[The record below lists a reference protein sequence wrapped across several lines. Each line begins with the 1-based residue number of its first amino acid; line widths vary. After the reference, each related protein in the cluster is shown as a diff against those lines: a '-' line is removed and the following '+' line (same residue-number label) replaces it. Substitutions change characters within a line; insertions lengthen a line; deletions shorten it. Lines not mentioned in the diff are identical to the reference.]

1 MLNNTQSQSLC
12 EKWEPILEGITD
24 DSTRQ
29 MTAVLLENQAKSIL
43 TESARESGTLEEATT
58 VGNLGTFQKFAF
70 PLVRRVFPELIAN
83 KICGVQPMQGPVSQ
97 IFYLGYNRIGRDAG
111 GTTIYDTVYSKY
123 RMVYAG
129 RMGKAQ
135 NNLGSLDSA
144 AAKGTGAGNVASGQF
159 ALSGL
164 SGVGDDITSMAD
176 GNALTDSLAAAESV
190 GNVSAM
196 TAGSRIANFPNSGI
210 AGPQYFVSAGERLAG
225 SGIPELNFT
234 IEQQSVTARTRKF
247 RALWTLEASQ
257 DLRAYHNLDLERE
270 LTELLS
276 KEVALEIDREIV
288 ESIRTLAYGYS
299 PGSLNNANWW
309 NYTNGQNSNDFGSS
323 QLGQGGGGTGDG
335 VQAGAQGS
343 FTFTQPEGS
352 NDNDTWTQNQYGM
365 DSARDSNASMPSAAE
380 LGSNVFFVDF
390 GTTALGL
397 APRHV
402 GEVYSN
408 LVAVVNFASQDIY
421 RTTLRAAANYLVC
434 SPFVAA
440 MLQSAA
446 KLEGGIN
453 GEESGK
459 LGASIEYKG
468 KWMGSYDVYVDPLY
482 PEDEILV
489 GYKGA
494 SPMDA
499 GFVYAPY
506 IPLQMLPT
514 ITDPTTFQ
522 PRKGL
527 ITRYATAQIN
537 PSARFYRIIR
547 IVGADSRYLTT
558 PFMKASALGTPAYD
572 NY

>member
-1 MLNNTQSQSLC
+1 MLNSTTNKSLC

-24 DSTRQ
+24 ESTRQ

-43 TESARESGTLEEATT
+43 TENTHDSGTLEEATT

-97 IFYLGYNRIGRDAG
+97 IFYLGYNRAGRDAG
-111 GTTIYDTVYSKY
+111 GTASSDVVYSKY
-123 RMVYAG
+123 RMIYAG
-129 RMGKAQ
+129 RMGQAQ
-135 NNLGSLDSA
+135 NNLGSLDA
-144 AAKGTGAGNVASGQF
+144 AFYDTAVVASGGGWSN
-159 ALSGL
+159 LSGL
-164 SGVGDDITSMAD
+164 SSVNRAGNTNA
-176 GNALTDSLAAAESV
+176 GNANTFGTAVAEGIGGAQENSL
-190 GNVSAM
+190 SAQ
-196 TAGSRIANFPNSGI
+196 TAGGRIANFPNSGI
-210 AGPQYFVSAGERLAG
+210 AGPQYFVSAGERIAG
-225 SGIPELNFT
+225 SSIPEVNFT

-288 ESIRTLAYGYS
+288 ESIRTLAYGYA
-299 PGSLNNANWW
+299 PGSLNDSNWW
-309 NYTNGQNSNDFGSS
+309 NYTNGANSNDFGSS
-323 QLGQGGGGTGDG
+323 QLGMGAGGPTDT

-343 FTFTQPEGS
+343 FT
-352 NDNDTWTQNQYGM
+352 YGLG
-365 DSARDSNASMPSAAE
+365 SARDGLTMPTGAE

-402 GEVYSN
+402 GEVYAN

-421 RTTLRAAANYLVC
+421 KTTMRSAANYIVC
-434 SPFVAA
+434 SPFIAA

-446 KLEGGIN
+446 KLEGGISPDQA
-453 GEESGK
+453 GS
-459 LGASIEYKG
+459 LGATIEFKG
-468 KWMGSYDVYVDPLY
+468 KWMGQYDVYVDPLY
-482 PEDEILV
+482 PEDEILL

-514 ITDPTTFQ
+514 ITDPNTFQ

-537 PSARFYRIIR
+537 PSSRFYRIIR

-558 PFMKASALGTPAYD
+558 PFMKASALGTPRFD

>member
-1 MLNNTQSQSLC
+1 MLDNSLATSLC

-24 DSTRQ
+24 DNTRQ

-43 TESARESGTLEEATT
+43 TENSRDHGTLEEATT

-97 IFYLGYNRIGRDAG
+97 IFYLGYNRAG
-111 GTTIYDTVYSKY
+111 ENAAGNARGEVVYSKY
-123 RMVYAG
+123 RMVYGGNIAG
-129 RMGKAQ
+129 TQ
-135 NNLGSLDSA
+135 SNIGSLDS
-144 AAKGTGAGNVASGQF
+144 TAGINASGVF
-159 ALSGL
+159 GYGNDTADATGYAGL
-164 SGVGDDITSMAD
+164 S
-176 GNALTDSLAAAESV
+176 SV
-190 GNVSAM
+190 TTMGSS
-196 TAGSRIANFPNSGI
+196 TAGGKIAAFPNQNI
-210 AGPQYFVSAGERLAG
+210 MAAQYFVSAGERLAG
-225 SGIPELNFT
+225 SGIPEVNFT
-234 IEQQSVTARTRKF
+234 IEQQAVTARTRKF

-276 KEVALEIDREIV
+276 KEVALEIDRELV
-288 ESIRTLAYGYS
+288 ESIRSLAYNFPSNALGRPTFGAENWDQANS
-299 PGSLNNANWW
+299 NSFGDSLEGGPQGAFDFTQPFGKNGAAGVPGQPGSN
-309 NYTNGQNSNDFGSS
+309 T
-323 QLGQGGGGTGDG
+323 GGGTTMPTAADG
-335 VQAGAQGS
+335 GQG
-343 FTFTQPEGS
+343 
-352 NDNDTWTQNQYGM
+352 
-365 DSARDSNASMPSAAE
+365 NA
-380 LGSNVFFVDF
+380 SNVFFVDF

-408 LVAVVNFASQDIY
+408 LVAVINFASQDIY
-421 RTTLRAAANYLVC
+421 RTTLRGAANWIVC

-446 KLEGGIN
+446 KLEGGI
-453 GEESGK
+453 GMDQAGS
-459 LGASIEYKG
+459 LGATIEYKG
-468 KWMGSYDVYVDPLY
+468 KWMGQYDVYVDPLY
-482 PEDEILV
+482 PEDELLV

-499 GFVYAPY
+499 GFVYSPY

-514 ITDPTTFQ
+514 ITDPETFQ

-527 ITRYATAQIN
+527 ITRYATTQIN
-537 PSARFYRIIR
+537 PASRFYRIIR

-558 PFMKASALGTPAYD
+558 PFQKAGGLNSPVYS
-572 NY
+572 

>member
-1 MLNNTQSQSLC
+1 MLNSNISESLC

-43 TESARESGTLEEATT
+43 TENAREHGTLEEATT

-97 IFYLGYNRIGRDAG
+97 IFYLGYNRAG
-111 GTTIYDTVYSKY
+111 KDMDSGAVSDVVYSKY
-123 RMVYAG
+123 RMVYGG
-129 RMGKAQ
+129 RIASTQ
-135 NNLGSLDSA
+135 SNIGSLDSA
-144 AAKGTGAGNVASGQF
+144 AAAAGSGGF

-164 SGVGDDITSMAD
+164 SGLD
-176 GNALTDSLAAAESV
+176 GNGKARTDSLAISESN
-190 GNVSAM
+190 GNNPSAM
-196 TAGSRIANFPNSGI
+196 TVGARIANFPNSGI
-210 AGPQYFVSAGERLAG
+210 AGPQFFVSAGERLAG
-225 SGIPELNFT
+225 SSIPEVNFT

-288 ESIRTLAYGYS
+288 ESIRTLAYGIV
-299 PGSLNNANWW
+299 PGLNGAAWDS
-309 NYTNGQNSNDFGSS
+309 YTNGGNSNNFGNTG
-323 QLGQGGGGTGDG
+323 LEMGGGPNPTGT
-335 VQAGAQGS
+335 GAQGS
-343 FTFTQPEGS
+343 FTYDQPFGTNANGAYTPNDYGMGS
-352 NDNDTWTQNQYGM
+352 NKGDGD
-365 DSARDSNASMPSAAE
+365 AMPTAPE
-380 LGSNVFFVDF
+380 RGSNVFFVDF

-408 LVAVVNFASQDIY
+408 LIAVVNFASQDIY
-421 RTTLRAAANYLVC
+421 RTTLRSAANYIIC

-446 KLEGGIN
+446 KLEGGIDSSEA
-453 GEESGK
+453 GQ
-459 LGASIEYKG
+459 LGASITYKG
-468 KWMGSYDVYVDPLY
+468 KWMGQYDVYVDPLY

-514 ITDPTTFQ
+514 ITDPQTFQ

-537 PSARFYRIIR
+537 PASRFYRIIR

-558 PFMKASALGTPAYD
+558 PFMKASSLGTTTYD

>member
-1 MLNNTQSQSLC
+1 MLNSNLNESLC

-43 TESARESGTLEEATT
+43 TENARESGTLEEATT

-97 IFYLGYNRIGRDAG
+97 IFYLGYNRAGKDMDAG
-111 GTTIYDTVYSKY
+111 AVSDVVYSKY
-123 RMVYAG
+123 RMVYGGRIAG
-129 RMGKAQ
+129 AQ
-135 NNLGSLDSA
+135 NNVGSLDSA
-144 AAKGTGAGNVASGQF
+144 AAKAGSGGF

-164 SGVGDDITSMAD
+164 SGLD
-176 GNALTDSLAAAESV
+176 GNDNARTDSLAISES
-190 GNVSAM
+190 NANMSAM

-225 SGIPELNFT
+225 SSIPEVSFT

-288 ESIRTLAYGYS
+288 ESIRTLAYGIA
-299 PGSLNNANWW
+299 PGLNGAEWDA
-309 NYTNGQNSNDFGSS
+309 YTNGGNSNDFGNTG
-323 QLGQGGGGTGDG
+323 LPQGGGPNPGGT
-335 VQAGAQGS
+335 GAQGS
-343 FTFTQPEGS
+343 FTYDQPFGTNANGAYTP
-352 NDNDTWTQNQYGM
+352 NDYGM
-365 DSARDSNASMPSAAE
+365 GGNTGAGAGMPTGSD

-408 LVAVVNFASQDIY
+408 LIAVVNFASQDIY
-421 RTTLRAAANYLVC
+421 RTTLRSAANYVIC

-446 KLEGGIN
+446 KLEGGIDS
-453 GEESGK
+453 GEAGQ
-459 LGASIEYKG
+459 LGASITYKG
-468 KWMGSYDVYVDPLY
+468 KWMGQYDVYVDPLY
-482 PEDEILV
+482 PEDEMLV

-514 ITDPTTFQ
+514 ITDPQTFQ

-537 PSARFYRIIR
+537 PASRFYRIIR

-558 PFMKASALGTPAYD
+558 PFMKASSLGSTTYD

>member
-1 MLNNTQSQSLC
+1 MLNSAQTNSLC

-43 TESARESGTLEEATT
+43 TENSRESGTLEEATT

-83 KICGVQPMQGPVSQ
+83 KIAGVQPMQGPVSQ
-97 IFYLGYNRIGRDAG
+97 IFYLGYNRAG
-111 GTTIYDTVYSKY
+111 NGGNGDPDSEVVYSRY
-123 RMVYAG
+123 NLTYAG
-129 RMGKAQ
+129 RVGEAQ
-135 NNLGSLDSA
+135 SNLASLDSA
-144 AAKGTGAGNVASGQF
+144 AGADPTGETSG
-159 ALSGL
+159 ALAYSGL
-164 SGVGDDITSMAD
+164 SSTSNTTWAS
-176 GNALTDSLAAAESV
+176 G
-190 GNVSAM
+190 
-196 TAGSRIANFPNSGI
+196 TAGGKIAAFPNPNWVG
-210 AGPQYFVSAGERLAG
+210 AQYFVSAGERLTG
-225 SGIPELNFT
+225 SGIPEVNFT
-234 IEQQSVTARTRKF
+234 IEQQAVTARTRKF

-288 ESIRTLAYGYS
+288 ESVRNIAYGYN
-299 PGSLNNANWW
+299 GSVGNPIGGGLYDYQNQANANSFPAD
-309 NYTNGQNSNDFGSS
+309 GAPAGNDNM
-323 QLGQGGGGTGDG
+323 TG
-335 VQAGAQGS
+335 AGAPGA
-343 FTFTQPEGS
+343 FTYDEPFGRDPNAAVTGGNGDTVGLSNPGENGGMPTQT
-352 NDNDTWTQNQYGM
+352 N
-365 DSARDSNASMPSAAE
+365 
-380 LGSNVFFVDF
+380 GSNVFFVDF

-408 LVAVVNFASQDIY
+408 LVAVINFASQDIY
-421 RTTLRAAANYLVC
+421 RTTLRGAGNWIC
-434 SPFVAA
+434 TSPLVAA

-446 KLEGGIN
+446 KLEGGI
-453 GEESGK
+453 GMDQAGA
-459 LGASIEYKG
+459 LGATIEYKG
-468 KWMGSYDVYVDPLY
+468 KWMGQYDVYVDPLY
-482 PEDEILV
+482 PEDELMI

-514 ITDPTTFQ
+514 ITDPETFQ

-527 ITRYATAQIN
+527 ITRYATAQIS
-537 PSARFYRIIR
+537 PASRFYRIIR

-558 PFMKASALGTPAYD
+558 PFAKAYMPNAQY
-572 NY
+572 

>member
-1 MLNNTQSQSLC
+1 MLNSNISESLC

-43 TESARESGTLEEATT
+43 TENAREHGTLEEATT

-97 IFYLGYNRIGRDAG
+97 IFYLGYNRAG
-111 GTTIYDTVYSKY
+111 KDMDSGAVSDVVYSKY
-123 RMVYAG
+123 RMVYGGRIAG
-129 RMGKAQ
+129 TQ
-135 NNLGSLDSA
+135 SNVGSLDSA
-144 AAKGTGAGNVASGQF
+144 AAAAGSGGF

-164 SGVGDDITSMAD
+164 SGLDANGKAR
-176 GNALTDSLAAAESV
+176 TDSLAISES
-190 GNVSAM
+190 NANMSAM
-196 TAGSRIANFPNSGI
+196 TAGARIANFPNSGI
-210 AGPQYFVSAGERLAG
+210 AGPQFFVSAGERLAG
-225 SGIPELNFT
+225 SSIPEVNFT

-288 ESIRTLAYGYS
+288 ESIRTLAYGIV
-299 PGSLNNANWW
+299 PGLNGADWES
-309 NYTNGQNSNDFGSS
+309 YTNGGNSNNFGNTG
-323 QLGQGGGGTGDG
+323 LEMGGGPNPTGT
-335 VQAGAQGS
+335 GAQGS
-343 FTFTQPEGS
+343 FTYDQPFGTNANGAYTPNDYGMGS
-352 NDNDTWTQNQYGM
+352 NKGDGD
-365 DSARDSNASMPSAAE
+365 AMPTAPE
-380 LGSNVFFVDF
+380 RGSNVFFVDF

-408 LVAVVNFASQDIY
+408 LIAVVNFASQDIY
-421 RTTLRAAANYLVC
+421 RTTLRSAANYIIC

-446 KLEGGIN
+446 KLEGGIDSSEA
-453 GEESGK
+453 GQ
-459 LGASIEYKG
+459 LGASITYKG
-468 KWMGSYDVYVDPLY
+468 KWMGQYDVYVDPLY

-489 GYKGA
+489 GYKGS

-514 ITDPTTFQ
+514 ITDPQTFQ

-537 PSARFYRIIR
+537 PASRFYRIIR

-558 PFMKASALGTPAYD
+558 PFMKASSLGTTTYD

>member
-1 MLNNTQSQSLC
+1 MLNNNQTNSLC

-24 DSTRQ
+24 DATRQ

-43 TESARESGTLEEATT
+43 TENARESGSLQEATT

-97 IFYLGYNRIGRDAG
+97 IFYLGYNRAGRDATG
-111 GTTIYDTVYSKY
+111 ASLSDVVYSKY

-135 NNLGSLDSA
+135 SNIGSLDA
-144 AAKGTGAGNVASGQF
+144 ATYATDGGGGFN
-159 ALSGL
+159 LSGL
-164 SGVGDDITSMAD
+164 SGGDAA
-176 GNALTDSLAAAESV
+176 GHAYTDSLAWSETSA
-190 GNVSAM
+190 GNSMSAM

-210 AGPQYFVSAGERLAG
+210 AGPQFFVSAGERLAG
-225 SGIPELNFT
+225 SGIPEVNFT

-288 ESIRTLAYGYS
+288 ESIRTLAYGIV
-299 PGSLNNANWW
+299 PGLNNGDWDA
-309 NYTNGQNSNDFGSS
+309 YTDGGNSNNFGNTG
-323 QLGQGGGGTGDG
+323 LPMGAGPGGGNTGP
-335 VQAGAQGS
+335 QGS
-343 FTFTQPEGS
+343 FTYGQPFGTSGDGMYVPNEYGMGTNPGDGDTMPTQPS
-352 NDNDTWTQNQYGM
+352 
-365 DSARDSNASMPSAAE
+365 R
-380 LGSNVFFVDF
+380 GSNVFFVDF

-408 LVAVVNFASQDIY
+408 LVAVINFASQDIY
-421 RTTLRAAANYLVC
+421 KTTLRSAANYLIC

-446 KLEGGIN
+446 KLEGGIMPDQA
-453 GEESGK
+453 GQ
-459 LGASIEYKG
+459 LGATIEYKG
-468 KWMGSYDVYVDPLY
+468 KWMGAYDVYVDPLY

-514 ITDPTTFQ
+514 ITDPQTFQ

-537 PSARFYRIIR
+537 PSSRFYRIIR

-558 PFMKASALGTPAYD
+558 PFMKALNTGLTTEGGDGYDAY
-572 NY
+572 

>member
-1 MLNNTQSQSLC
+1 MLNNDKTNSLC
-12 EKWEPILEGITD
+12 EKWEPILEGISD
-24 DSTRQ
+24 ESTRQ

-43 TESARESGTLEEATT
+43 TESARENGTLEEATT

-97 IFYLGYNRIGRDAG
+97 IFYLGYNRAGDG
-111 GTTIYDTVYSKY
+111 GTRGGAPDSEVVYSKY
-123 RMVYAG
+123 RMVYGG
-129 RMGKAQ
+129 RFGETQ
-135 NNLGSLDSA
+135 NNVGSLDSA
-144 AAKGTGAGNVASGQF
+144 AANATQGGFAAPSGNF
-159 ALSGL
+159 NYSGL
-164 SGVGDDITSMAD
+164 SAGDVTTWTS
-176 GNALTDSLAAAESV
+176 G
-190 GNVSAM
+190 
-196 TAGSRIANFPNSGI
+196 TAGGQIAAFPNRSYVG
-210 AGPQYFVSAGERLAG
+210 AQYFVSAGERLSG
-225 SGIPELNFT
+225 SGIPEVNFT
-234 IEQQSVTARTRKF
+234 IEQQAVTARTRKF

-276 KEVALEIDREIV
+276 KEVALEIDRELV
-288 ESIRTLAYGYS
+288 ESVRNIAYAWGNGTTFPS
-299 PGSLNNANWW
+299 SSAGANPIGGALW
-309 NYTNGQNSNDFGSS
+309 NYQDQAAANNFPSDGAPAGNAGAGTAGAPGNFTYDEPFGRDPNADIEGDDGKTVGNSNPGAN
-323 QLGQGGGGTGDG
+323 GG
-335 VQAGAQGS
+335 
-343 FTFTQPEGS
+343 
-352 NDNDTWTQNQYGM
+352 
-365 DSARDSNASMPSAAE
+365 MPDAE
-380 LGSNVFFVDF
+380 QGSNVFFVDF

-408 LVAVVNFASQDIY
+408 LVGVINFASQDIY
-421 RTTLRAAANYLVC
+421 RTTLRGAANWIVC

-446 KLEGGIN
+446 KLEGGI
-453 GEESGK
+453 GMDQAGSM
-459 LGASIEYKG
+459 GATIEYKG
-468 KWMGSYDVYVDPLY
+468 KWMGQYDVYVDPLY
-482 PEDEILV
+482 PEDELLV
-489 GYKGA
+489 GYKGG

-514 ITDPTTFQ
+514 ITDPETFQ

-537 PSARFYRIIR
+537 PASRFYRIIR

-558 PFMKASALGTPAYD
+558 PFLKAGRTAQSGDAHAGAYR
-572 NY
+572 

>member
-1 MLNNTQSQSLC
+1 MLNSNLSESLC

-43 TESARESGTLEEATT
+43 TENAREHGTLEEATT

-97 IFYLGYNRIGRDAG
+97 IFYLGYNRAG
-111 GTTIYDTVYSKY
+111 KDMDSGAVSDVVYSKY
-123 RMVYAG
+123 RMVYGG
-129 RMGKAQ
+129 RIAQ
-135 NNLGSLDSA
+135 SQSNVGSLDSA
-144 AAKGTGAGNVASGQF
+144 AAAAGSGGF

-164 SGVGDDITSMAD
+164 SGLDANGKAR
-176 GNALTDSLAAAESV
+176 TDSLAISES
-190 GNVSAM
+190 NLNMSAM
-196 TAGSRIANFPNSGI
+196 TAGARIANFPNSGI
-210 AGPQYFVSAGERLAG
+210 AGPQFFVSAGERLAG
-225 SGIPELNFT
+225 SSIPEVNFT

-288 ESIRTLAYGYS
+288 ESIRTLAYGIV
-299 PGSLNNANWW
+299 PGLNGSEWDA
-309 NYTNGQNSNDFGSS
+309 YTNGGNSNSFGNTG
-323 QLGQGGGGTGDG
+323 LPMGGGPNGDG
-335 VQAGAQGS
+335 TGAQGS
-343 FTFTQPEGS
+343 FTYDQPFGTNANGGFTPNEYGMGS
-352 NDNDTWTQNQYGM
+352 NTGDGTGM
-365 DSARDSNASMPSAAE
+365 PTAPER
-380 LGSNVFFVDF
+380 GSNVFFVDF

-408 LVAVVNFASQDIY
+408 LIAVVNFASQDIY
-421 RTTLRAAANYLVC
+421 RTTLRSAANYIIC

-446 KLEGGIN
+446 KLEGGIDR
-453 GEESGK
+453 GEAGQ
-459 LGASIEYKG
+459 LGASITYKG
-468 KWMGSYDVYVDPLY
+468 KWMGQYDVYVDPLY

-514 ITDPTTFQ
+514 ITDPQTFQ

-527 ITRYATAQIN
+527 ITRYATAKIN
-537 PSARFYRIIR
+537 PASRFYRIIR

-558 PFMKASALGTPAYD
+558 PFMKASSLGTTTYD

>member
-1 MLNNTQSQSLC
+1 MLNSNLNESLC
-12 EKWEPILEGITD
+12 EKWEPILEGIGD
-24 DSTRQ
+24 ESTRQ

-43 TESARESGTLEEATT
+43 TENTREQGTLEEATT

-97 IFYLGYNRIGRDAG
+97 IFYLGYNRAGRDAG
-111 GTTIYDTVYSKY
+111 GQRISDVVYSKY

-135 NNLGSLDSA
+135 NNVGSLDA
-144 AAKGTGAGNVASGQF
+144 ATYATDGGDGFN
-159 ALSGL
+159 LSGL
-164 SGVGDDITSMAD
+164 SGV
-176 GNALTDSLAAAESV
+176 NATGKAFTDSLAVAEANA
-190 GNVSAM
+190 GTEAQMFSAM
-196 TAGSRIANFPNSGI
+196 TPGSLIANFPNSGI
-210 AGPQYFVSAGERLAG
+210 AGPQFFVSAGERLAG
-225 SGIPELNFT
+225 SGIPEVNFT

-288 ESIRTLAYGYS
+288 ESIRTLAYGIV
-299 PGSLNNANWW
+299 PGLNNANWDA
-309 NYTNGQNSNDFGSS
+309 YTDSGNSNDFGNTG
-323 QLGQGGGGTGDG
+323 LGMGAGNNGVGT
-335 VQAGAQGS
+335 GAQGS
-343 FTFTQPEGS
+343 FTFNQPYGGDGVGGDDAYGMGS
-352 NDNDTWTQNQYGM
+352 NPGKGGM
-365 DSARDSNASMPSAAE
+365 PTGAD
-380 LGSNVFFVDF
+380 LGTNVFFCDF

-408 LVAVVNFASQDIY
+408 LVAVINFASQDIY
-421 RTTLRAAANYLVC
+421 KTTLRSAANYIVC

-446 KLEGGIN
+446 KLEGGIDQSQA
-453 GEESGK
+453 GQ

-468 KWMGSYDVYVDPLY
+468 KWMGAYDVYVDPLY
-482 PEDEILV
+482 PEDEILL

-514 ITDPTTFQ
+514 ITDPQTFQ

-537 PSARFYRIIR
+537 PSSRYYRIIR

-558 PFMKASALGTPAYD
+558 PFMKALSPQTTTYD

>member
-1 MLNNTQSQSLC
+1 MLDNAQTNSLC

-43 TESARESGTLEEATT
+43 TESARETGTLEEATT

-97 IFYLGYNRIGRDAG
+97 IFYLGYNRAGQDTTDG
-111 GTTIYDTVYSKY
+111 GTTTRSEQVYSRY
-123 RMVYAG
+123 RMVYGGRVAG
-129 RMGKAQ
+129 TQ
-135 NNLGSLDSA
+135 NKIGSLDTA
-144 AAKGTGAGNVASGQF
+144 AGKAGTGSFSYDCAAGSNGLSAGGVTTWASGT
-159 ALSGL
+159 
-164 SGVGDDITSMAD
+164 VGGQI
-176 GNALTDSLAAAESV
+176 AA
-190 GNVSAM
+190 
-196 TAGSRIANFPNSGI
+196 FPNSGI
-210 AGPQYFVSAGERLAG
+210 VGAQYFVSAGEKLSG
-225 SGIPELNFT
+225 SGIPEVNFT
-234 IEQQSVTARTRKF
+234 IEQQAVTARTRKF

-276 KEVALEIDREIV
+276 KEVALEIDRELV
-288 ESIRTLAYGYS
+288 ESVRNIAYGWGNQENDPIGGQLWAYQSQGNPNSFPADGYGQTPGGWDYS
-299 PGSLNNANWW
+299 QP
-309 NYTNGQNSNDFGSS
+309 FGRPASDAEA
-323 QLGQGGGGTGDG
+323 T
-335 VQAGAQGS
+335 VA
-343 FTFTQPEGS
+343 GS
-352 NDNDTWTQNQYGM
+352 NPGTQT
-365 DSARDSNASMPSAAE
+365 SMPTES

-402 GEVYSN
+402 GEVYAN
-408 LVAVVNFASQDIY
+408 LLAVVNFASQDIY
-421 RTTLRAAANYLVC
+421 RTTLRGGANWMVC

-440 MLQSAA
+440 MLSSAA
-446 KLEGGIN
+446 KLEGGLPAD
-453 GEESGK
+453 GGGQ
-459 LGASIEYKG
+459 LGASITYKG
-468 KWMGSYDVYVDPLY
+468 KWLGQYDVYVDPLY
-482 PEDEILV
+482 PEDEILM

-514 ITDPTTFQ
+514 ITDPETFQ

-537 PSARFYRIIR
+537 PASRFYRIIR
-547 IVGADSRYLTT
+547 IVGANANYMTT
-558 PFMKASALGTPAYD
+558 PFVKASRSGGAYS
-572 NY
+572 

>member
-1 MLNNTQSQSLC
+1 MLNSNQNQSLC
-12 EKWEPILEGITD
+12 EKWEPILEGIGD
-24 DSTRQ
+24 ESTRQ

-43 TESARESGTLEEATT
+43 TENSRGEGTLEEATT

-97 IFYLGYNRIGRDAG
+97 IFYLGYNRAGRDAG
-111 GTTIYDTVYSKY
+111 GAALSEVVYSKY
-123 RMVYAG
+123 QMVYGG
-129 RMGKAQ
+129 RIGKAQ
-135 NNLGSLDSA
+135 NNIGSLDSA
-144 AAKGTGAGNVASGQF
+144 AAAAGTGGFS
-159 ALSGL
+159 LSGL
-164 SGVGDDITSMAD
+164 SAVDPATGKARTFGTAVAEGIDAAG
-176 GNALTDSLAAAESV
+176 GNQEQSL
-190 GNVSAM
+190 SAQ
-196 TAGSRIANFPNSGI
+196 TAGARIANFPNSGI

-225 SGIPELNFT
+225 SGIPEVNFT

-288 ESIRTLAYGYS
+288 ESIRNLAYGIV
-299 PGSLNNANWW
+299 PGLNNSEWAA
-309 NYTNGQNSNDFGSS
+309 YTDGGNSNNFGNTG
-323 QLGQGGGGTGDG
+323 LPQGAGGAGDG
-335 VQAGAQGS
+335 VGTGAQGS
-343 FTFTQPEGS
+343 FTYDQPQGTNANETFTPNSYGLGS
-352 NDNDTWTQNQYGM
+352 AHDGLT
-365 DSARDSNASMPSAAE
+365 MPTAANK
-380 LGSNVFFVDF
+380 GSNVFYVDF

-421 RTTLRAAANYLVC
+421 RTTLRSAANYVVC

-446 KLEGGIN
+446 KLEGGIDSSQA
-453 GEESGK
+453 GS
-459 LGASIEYKG
+459 LGATIEYKG
-468 KWMGSYDVYVDPLY
+468 KWMGQYDVYVDPLY
-482 PEDEILV
+482 PEDEILL

-514 ITDPTTFQ
+514 ITDPQTFQ

-537 PSARFYRIIR
+537 PSSRFYRIIR

-558 PFMKASALGTPAYD
+558 PFMKASSVNNLGYTAY
-572 NY
+572 

>member
-1 MLNNTQSQSLC
+1 MLNSLQSKSLC

-24 DSTRQ
+24 DATRQ
-29 MTAVLLENQAKSIL
+29 MTAALLENQAKSIL
-43 TESARESGTLEEATT
+43 TENASNGTLEEATT

-97 IFYLGYNRIGRDAG
+97 IFYLGYNRIGRNSAG
-111 GTTIYDTVYSKY
+111 ATTAEVVYSKY

-129 RMGKAQ
+129 RMGVAQ
-135 NNLGSLDSA
+135 NNLGTLDGA
-144 AAKGTGAGNVASGQF
+144 AAGAGSGVF
-159 ALSGL
+159 AISGL
-164 SGVGDDITSMAD
+164 SGSTA
-176 GNALTDSLAAAESV
+176 GNANTFGENIAGTLGAGYL
-190 GNVSAM
+190 SAM

-210 AGPQYFVSAGERLAG
+210 PGAQYFVSAGERLAG
-225 SGIPELNFT
+225 SGIPEVNFT

-288 ESIRTLAYGYS
+288 ESIRNLAYGIHA
-299 PGSLNNANWW
+299 GVNGLDWW
-309 NYTNGQNSNDFGSS
+309 NYTDSGNSNAFGS
-323 QLGQGGGGTGDG
+323 GGLPTG
-335 VQAGAQGS
+335 AGPNPTGAGDQGS
-343 FTFTQPEGS
+343 FTYDQPFGTNGNDEGS
-352 NDNDTWTQNQYGM
+352 NAAGNYGLG
-365 DSARDSNASMPSAAE
+365 SARDALAMPTGPE
-380 LGSNVFFVDF
+380 LGSNVFFCDF

-421 RTTLRAAANYLVC
+421 RTTLRAGANYIVC

-446 KLEGGIN
+446 KLEGGISASEA
-453 GEESGK
+453 GS
-459 LGASIEYKG
+459 LGATIEYKG
-468 KWMGSYDVYVDPLY
+468 KWLGQYNVYVDPLY
-482 PEDEILV
+482 PEDEILL
-489 GYKGA
+489 GYKGS

-514 ITDPTTFQ
+514 ITDPQTFQ

-537 PSARFYRIIR
+537 PSSRFYRIIR

-558 PFMKASALGTPAYD
+558 PFLKASALGNAQYD

>member
-1 MLNNTQSQSLC
+1 MLNSKQNQSLC
-12 EKWEPILEGITD
+12 EKWEPILEGISD
-24 DSTRQ
+24 ESTRQ

-43 TESARESGTLEEATT
+43 SENAVDNGTLQEATT

-97 IFYLGYNRIGRDAG
+97 IFYLGYNRAGRDAG
-111 GTTIYDTVYSKY
+111 GAALSEVVYSKY
-123 RMVYAG
+123 QMVYAG

-135 NNLGSLDSA
+135 HNIGSLDDA
-144 AAKGTGAGNVASGQF
+144 AAKAGTGGFS
-159 ALSGL
+159 LSGL
-164 SGVGDDITSMAD
+164 SSVD
-176 GNALTDSLAAAESV
+176 GAGKARTFGTAVAEAIGGAQENSL
-190 GNVSAM
+190 SAQ
-196 TAGSRIANFPNSGI
+196 TAGGRIANFPNSGI

-225 SGIPELNFT
+225 SGIPEVNFT

-288 ESIRTLAYGYS
+288 ESIRNLAYGIV
-299 PGSLNNANWW
+299 PGLNNAAWDA
-309 NYTNGQNSNDFGSS
+309 YTNGGNSNDFGNTG
-323 QLGQGGGGTGDG
+323 LPQGAGPNGGNT
-335 VQAGAQGS
+335 GAQGS
-343 FTFTQPEGS
+343 FTYDQPQGTNGNDGYTPNEYGLGS
-352 NDNDTWTQNQYGM
+352 AHDGLTM
-365 DSARDSNASMPSAAE
+365 PDSAAK
-380 LGSNVFFVDF
+380 GSNVFYVDF

-421 RTTLRAAANYLVC
+421 RTTLRSAANYMVC

-446 KLEGGIN
+446 KLEGGISSSEA
-453 GEESGK
+453 GS
-459 LGASIEYKG
+459 LGATIEYKG
-468 KWMGSYDVYVDPLY
+468 KWMGQYDVYVDPLY
-482 PEDEILV
+482 PEDEILL

-514 ITDPTTFQ
+514 ITDPQTFQ

-537 PSARFYRIIR
+537 PSSRFYRIIR

-558 PFMKASALGTPAYD
+558 PFMKASAVNNLSYTAY
-572 NY
+572 

>member
-1 MLNNTQSQSLC
+1 MLNSNLNESLC

-43 TESARESGTLEEATT
+43 TENARESGTLEEATT

-97 IFYLGYNRIGRDAG
+97 IFYLGYNRAG
-111 GTTIYDTVYSKY
+111 KDMDSNAVSDVVYSKY
-123 RMVYAG
+123 RMVYGGRIAG
-129 RMGKAQ
+129 AQ
-135 NNLGSLDSA
+135 SNVGTLDSA
-144 AAKGTGAGNVASGQF
+144 AAAAGSAGF

-164 SGVGDDITSMAD
+164 SGLD
-176 GNALTDSLAAAESV
+176 GNGKARTDSLAISES
-190 GNVSAM
+190 NANMSAM

-225 SGIPELNFT
+225 SSIPEVSFT

-288 ESIRTLAYGYS
+288 ESIRTLAYGIV
-299 PGSLNNANWW
+299 PGLNNSEWDA
-309 NYTNGQNSNDFGSS
+309 YTNGGNSNNFGNTG
-323 QLGQGGGGTGDG
+323 LPMGAGTNTGT
-335 VQAGAQGS
+335 GAQGS
-343 FTFTQPEGS
+343 FTYDQPFGGEGGAESDAYGLGS
-352 NDNDTWTQNQYGM
+352 NPGDGDGM
-365 DSARDSNASMPSAAE
+365 PTEPNR
-380 LGSNVFFVDF
+380 GSNVFFVDF

-421 RTTLRAAANYLVC
+421 RTTLRSAANYIVC

-446 KLEGGIN
+446 KLEGGISSSEA
-453 GEESGK
+453 GS
-459 LGASIEYKG
+459 LGATIEYKG
-468 KWMGSYDVYVDPLY
+468 KWMGQYDVYVDPLY
-482 PEDEILV
+482 PEDEILL

-514 ITDPTTFQ
+514 ITDPDTFQ

-527 ITRYATAQIN
+527 ITRYATAQIS
-537 PSARFYRIIR
+537 PAARFYRIIR

-558 PFMKASALGTPAYD
+558 PFAKAARTGAVY
-572 NY
+572 

>member
-1 MLNNTQSQSLC
+1 MLDNSLATSLC

-24 DSTRQ
+24 DNTRQ

-43 TESARESGTLEEATT
+43 TENSRDHGTLEEATT

-97 IFYLGYNRIGRDAG
+97 IFYLGYNRAGENHDGTGRG
-111 GTTIYDTVYSKY
+111 EVVYSKY
-123 RMVYAG
+123 RMVYGGNIA
-129 RMGKAQ
+129 ATQ
-135 NNLGSLDSA
+135 SNIGSLDSQ
-144 AAKGTGAGNVASGQF
+144 AGQTASGVF
-159 ALSGL
+159 SYSGDLSGATTMG
-164 SGVGDDITSMAD
+164 SGTAGGKIAAFP
-176 GNALTDSLAAAESV
+176 NERLLAA
-190 GNVSAM
+190 
-196 TAGSRIANFPNSGI
+196 
-210 AGPQYFVSAGERLAG
+210 QYFVSAGERLAG
-225 SGIPELNFT
+225 SGIPEVNFT
-234 IEQQSVTARTRKF
+234 IEQQAVTARTRKF

-276 KEVALEIDREIV
+276 KEVALEIDRELV
-288 ESIRTLAYGYS
+288 ESIRSLAYNFPSNRAGSPTFGRENWDQGNSNSFGDTLEGGAMGAFDYAQPYGANAS
-299 PGSLNNANWW
+299 DPGAAGQPGSNPGGASPAMP
-309 NYTNGQNSNDFGSS
+309 TAADG
-323 QLGQGGGGTGDG
+323 GQG
-335 VQAGAQGS
+335 
-343 FTFTQPEGS
+343 
-352 NDNDTWTQNQYGM
+352 
-365 DSARDSNASMPSAAE
+365 NA
-380 LGSNVFFVDF
+380 SNVFFVDF

-408 LVAVVNFASQDIY
+408 LVAVINFASQDIY
-421 RTTLRAAANYLVC
+421 RTTLRGAANWIVC

-446 KLEGGIN
+446 KLEGGI
-453 GEESGK
+453 GMDQAGS
-459 LGASIEYKG
+459 LGATIEYKG
-468 KWMGSYDVYVDPLY
+468 KWMGQYDVYVDPLY

-489 GYKGA
+489 GYKGN

-499 GFVYAPY
+499 GFVYSPY

-514 ITDPTTFQ
+514 ITDPETFQ

-527 ITRYATAQIN
+527 ITRYATTQIN
-537 PSARFYRIIR
+537 PASRFYRIIR

-558 PFMKASALGTPAYD
+558 PFQKAGGLSSPVYS
-572 NY
+572 

>member
-1 MLNNTQSQSLC
+1 MLNSTTNKSLC

-24 DSTRQ
+24 ESTRQ

-43 TESARESGTLEEATT
+43 TENTQGTGTLEEATT

-97 IFYLGYNRIGRDAG
+97 IFYLGYNRAGRDAG
-111 GTTIYDTVYSKY
+111 GAASSDVVYSKY
-123 RMVYAG
+123 RMIYAG
-129 RMGKAQ
+129 RMGQAQ

-144 AAKGTGAGNVASGQF
+144 VARGKSHNAGGAPSGQF

-164 SGVGDDITSMAD
+164 SAVDAGQAR
-176 GNALTDSLAAAESV
+176 TDSLAAAQSV

-225 SGIPELNFT
+225 SSIPEVNFT

-299 PGSLNNANWW
+299 PGSLNDSNWW
-309 NYTNGQNSNDFGSS
+309 NYTNGANSNDFGSS
-323 QLGQGGGGTGDG
+323 QLGMGAGGPTDT

-343 FTFTQPEGS
+343 FTYDQPQGG
-352 NDNDTWTQNQYGM
+352 NANDTFEPNTYGLG
-365 DSARDSNASMPSAAE
+365 STRDGLTMPTESS

-402 GEVYSN
+402 GEVYAN

-421 RTTLRAAANYLVC
+421 KTTMRSAANYIVC
-434 SPFVAA
+434 SPFIAA

-446 KLEGGIN
+446 KLEGGISPDQA
-453 GEESGK
+453 GS
-459 LGASIEYKG
+459 LGASIEFKG
-468 KWMGSYDVYVDPLY
+468 KWMGQYDVYVDPLY
-482 PEDEILV
+482 PEDELLL

-514 ITDPTTFQ
+514 ITDPNTFQ

-537 PSARFYRIIR
+537 PSSRFYRIIR

-558 PFMKASALGTPAYD
+558 PFMKASALGAPRYD

>member
-1 MLNNTQSQSLC
+1 MLNSNQNQSLC
-12 EKWEPILEGITD
+12 EKWEPILEGIGD
-24 DSTRQ
+24 ESTRQ

-43 TESARESGTLEEATT
+43 TENSQDGGTLEEATT

-97 IFYLGYNRIGRDAG
+97 IFYLGYNRAGRDAG
-111 GTTIYDTVYSKY
+111 GQALSEVVYSKY
-123 RMVYAG
+123 QMVYGG
-129 RMGKAQ
+129 RIGKAQ
-135 NNLGSLDSA
+135 NNIGSLDSA
-144 AAKGTGAGNVASGQF
+144 AAAAGTGGF

-164 SGVGDDITSMAD
+164 SAVDPATGKARTFGTAVAEGIGGLQA
-176 GNALTDSLAAAESV
+176 NSL
-190 GNVSAM
+190 SAQ
-196 TAGSRIANFPNSGI
+196 TAGGRIANFPNSGI

-225 SGIPELNFT
+225 SGIPEVNFT

-288 ESIRTLAYGYS
+288 ESIRNLAYGIV
-299 PGSLNNANWW
+299 PGLNNSEWDA
-309 NYTNGQNSNDFGSS
+309 YTDGGNSNNFGSAG
-323 QLGQGGGGTGDG
+323 LPPGAGPNPG
-335 VQAGAQGS
+335 APGAQGS
-343 FTFTQPEGS
+343 FTYDQPQGT
-352 NDNDTWTQNQYGM
+352 NPNDTYVPNQYGLG
-365 DSARDSNASMPSAAE
+365 SAHDGLTMPTAAAK
-380 LGSNVFFVDF
+380 GSNVFYVDF

-421 RTTLRAAANYLVC
+421 RTTLRSAANYLVC

-446 KLEGGIN
+446 KLEGGISSSEA
-453 GEESGK
+453 GS
-459 LGASIEYKG
+459 LGATIEYKG
-468 KWMGSYDVYVDPLY
+468 KWMGQYDVYVDPLY
-482 PEDEILV
+482 PEDEILL

-514 ITDPTTFQ
+514 ITDPQTFQ

-537 PSARFYRIIR
+537 PSSRFYRIIR

-558 PFMKASALGTPAYD
+558 PFMKASAVNDLSYTAY
-572 NY
+572 